1 MDDGGASSF
10 RRALSGPE
18 IPADGPGKRVAD
30 SEHSFAAGESALE
43 SGIASSSPAMESH
56 PGLKDARRPVVLMYA
71 FIVLSLLAGL
81 RTEEARALSWQHM
94 SLDGEPQANPP
105 VLPHVAVWRSVR
117 LHSETRLVGH
127 AAPRMAVDA
136 LRALRE
142 SQEEVRLL
150 ADEGRTPGSGSLG
163 AGSPAVPLLCL
174 LKPSSLSEKIGQL
187 CHGLSLAIV
196 SC

>member
-1 MDDGGASSF
+1 M
-10 RRALSGPE
+10 
-18 IPADGPGKRVAD
+18 AD
-30 SEHSFAAGESALE
+30 SEHSFAVGESALE
-43 SGIASSSPAMESH
+43 KGIASSSPAMESH

-81 RTEEARALSWQHM
+81 RTEEARALFWQHI

-105 VLPHVAVWRSVR
+105 VPPHVAVWRSVR
-117 LHSETRLVGH
+117 LHSETRLDRPHRTPDGGRCAPG
-127 AAPRMAVDA
+127 AA
-136 LRALRE
+136 E

-150 ADEGRTPGSGSLG
+150 ADEGRTPGSGSLS

-174 LKPSSLSEKIGQL
+174 LKPSSLSEKLGEL
-187 CHGLSLAIV
+187 CHGLGLAIV